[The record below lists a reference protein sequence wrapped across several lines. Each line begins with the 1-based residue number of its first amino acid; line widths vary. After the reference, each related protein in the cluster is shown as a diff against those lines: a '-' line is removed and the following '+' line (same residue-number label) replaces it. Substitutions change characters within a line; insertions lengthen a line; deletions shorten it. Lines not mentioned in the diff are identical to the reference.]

1 MSEFETAKEKKDI
14 AIICR
19 STDVCSSVRYLFS
32 VCVALQ
38 FLESARALLDAGE
51 EIPCDLM
58 VTILKFQLQQ
68 LEADC
73 QQKREAELAS
83 VKST

>member
-1 MSEFETAKEKKDI
+1 M
-14 AIICR
+14 R
-19 STDVCSSVRYLFS
+19 HLFA

-58 VTILKFQLQQ
+58 VNILKFQLQE

-83 VKST
+83 VKSTWMALV